1 MFSIV
6 SDHVILVDVI
16 VNVKH
21 DGGIMQYETSI
32 MVEESTWGESSQMIR
47 LGDFSL
53 NDVDSINLQWKF
65 LSNHYNRTV
74 IIDRNDSQQNLKNIK
89 DFILGIIENRH
100 ICLWGITEQKSMIIP
115 MIEESDKNLDSDTKS
130 VSDMRQYNYRC
141 VLLNGYISFLNGT
154 PELMEYEEIKVKLF
168 DGTYDKTNYG
178 SICQYHLGAIPKV
191 LMIRWKEVRNI
202 YSSVCIWFYKEVSYN
217 VFEHFYGK
225 HPDTKTDLIVNI
237 NTVDKQLSIS
247 LFRPK
252 LKSPIPIKD
261 SGYEFIVFKNGL
273 EQFRSDNYNQ
283 PCGAWI
289 W

>member
-32 MVEESTWGESSQMIR
+32 MVEESSWGESSQMIR

-74 IIDRNDSQQNLKNIK
+74 IIDRNDPQQNLKNIK

-168 DGTYDKTNYG
+168 DGTYDKTNDG

-191 LMIRWKEVRNI
+191 LMIRWKEARNI